1 MKSES
6 SGELPS
12 VEVTGVI
19 APPARPSGR
28 YLFVLSLGALG
39 VVFGDIGTSPLYAL
53 RECFSGEHRLPVNEL
68 NVLGILSLVF
78 WALVLVISVKYLGIV
93 LRAESR
99 GEGGIMVL
107 TSLIRPPTEGKV
119 RKRRAS
125 LIILGLFGACLLY
138 GDSVITPAIT
148 VLSAVEGVEVA
159 TPALRQYVVPASVVI
174 LIGMFLLQK
183 RGTGKVGAIFGPVML
198 VWFGVLAAAGAAW
211 IVREPAVLK
220 AVNPAWA
227 FRFFREDGLRGFLLL
242 GSVVLAVTGGE
253 ALYADMG
260 HFGAR
265 PIRVTWFAVVLPSLL
280 LNYFG
285 QGALLLA
292 RPGAAD
298 NPLFKMFPTW
308 SISPL
313 VVLAT
318 MASVIASQ
326 AVISGAFSLTR
337 QAIQLGFLPRMR
349 IEHTSAREIGQ
360 IYLPGVNWLLLVACV
375 WLVVEFG
382 SSGRLAS
389 AYGLAVTSTMAVTTL
404 LLYVY
409 ARDVWKV
416 NQWLALGA
424 LLFFLAIDFSFLG
437 ANLVKVAHGGWV
449 PLVIAGGVY
458 LLMATWKRGR
468 ALLAAR
474 LAEGML
480 PVDLFLASLDEK
492 SAIRV
497 PGTAIFMS
505 RAGSGVPVSLL
516 HNVKHNKVIHE
527 RVIFLT
533 VVTDEVPLV
542 RLKDRITQEW
552 LGKGFWRVTLHYGF
566 MQDVDVPKVLKK
578 LRLDGAPIEEM
589 KTTYFLTRETLIASS
604 RPGMSRWRD
613 RLFAWMTRTHGQADA
628 YFGIPPGRVVELGLQ
643 VEI

>member
-1 MKSES
+1 MKSAFSGDLVPDAGGAS
-6 SGELPS
+6 SE
-12 VEVTGVI
+12 
-19 APPARPSGR
+19 PARPSGR
-28 YLFVLSLGALG
+28 YLLVLSLGALG

-53 RECFSGEHRLPVNEL
+53 RECFAGEHRLPVNEL

-78 WALVLVISVKYLGIV
+78 WSLVLVISVKYLGLV

-107 TSLIRPPTEGKV
+107 TSLIRPPAAETG
-119 RKRRAS
+119 RRRAP
-125 LIILGLFGACLLY
+125 LVVLGLFGACLLY

-148 VLSAVEGVEVA
+148 VLSAVEGIEIA
-159 TPALRQYVVPASVVI
+159 TPALTRFVVPISVVI
-174 LIGMFLLQK
+174 LVGLFFLQK

-198 VWFGVLAAAGAAW
+198 AWFGVLATAGVVW

-292 RPGAAD
+292 HPGAAD
-298 NPLFKMFPTW
+298 NPLFKMVPAW
-308 SISPL
+308 ALSPF

-382 SSGRLAS
+382 SSGRLAA

-409 ARDVWKV
+409 ARDTWHV
-416 NQWLALGA
+416 NRWLALGA
-424 LLFFLAIDFSFLG
+424 AGLFLAIDFSFLG
-437 ANLVKVAHGGWV
+437 ANLVKVASGGWV

-474 LAEGML
+474 LSEGAL
-480 PVDLFLASLDEK
+480 PVDLFLASLDG
-492 SAIRV
+492 SHPVRV

-505 RAGSGVPVSLL
+505 RAGHGVPIALL
-516 HNVKHNKVIHE
+516 HNLKHNKVIHE
-527 RVIFLT
+527 RVVFLT

-542 RLKDRITQEW
+542 RPKDRIAQER
-552 LGKGFWRVTLHYGF
+552 LGKGFWRVALHYGF
-566 MQDVDVPKVLKK
+566 MQDVDVPKALLK

-589 KTTYFLTRETLIASS
+589 STTYFLTRETLIATA
-604 RPGMSRWRD
+604 RPGMARWRD
-613 RLFAWMTRTHGQADA
+613 RLYAWMTRTHGQADV

>member
-1 MKSES
+1 MTAAD
-6 SGELPS
+6 L
-12 VEVTGVI
+12 TGAI
-19 APPARPSGR
+19 SPPVRPVGR
-28 YLFVLSLGALG
+28 YLVVLSLGALG

-53 RECFSGEHRLPVNEL
+53 RECFSGAHRLPVTEG

-78 WALVLVISVKYLGIV
+78 WSLVLVISVKYLAIV
-93 LRAESR
+93 LRADSR

-107 TSLIRPPTEGKV
+107 TSLIRPPADGK
-119 RKRRAS
+119 RGTRAW
-125 LIILGLFGACLLY
+125 LIVLGLFGACLLY

-148 VLSAVEGVEVA
+148 VLSAVEGIEIA
-159 TPALRQYVVPASVVI
+159 TPALKRYVVPISVAI
-174 LIGMFLLQK
+174 LVGLFLLQK

-198 VWFGVLAAAGAAW
+198 VWFGVLAVSGAVW
-211 IVREPAVLK
+211 VVREPAVLK
-220 AVNPAWA
+220 AVDPVWA
-227 FRFFREDGLRGFLLL
+227 FRFFREDGFRGFLLL

-265 PIRVTWFAVVLPSLL
+265 PIRITWFALVLPSLL

-298 NPLFKMFPTW
+298 NPLFKMVPAW
-308 SISPL
+308 ALSPL

-337 QAIQLGFLPRMR
+337 QAIQLGFLPRLR
-349 IEHTSAREIGQ
+349 IEQTSARQIGQ
-360 IYLPGVNWLLLVACV
+360 IYLPGVNWLLLAACI

-382 SSGRLAS
+382 SSSRLAA

-409 ARDVWKV
+409 ARDAWKV
-416 NQWLALGA
+416 NRWLALGA
-424 LLFFLAIDFSFLG
+424 ALFFLAIDFSFLG

-449 PLVIAGGVY
+449 PLVIAGAVY

-474 LAEGML
+474 LSEGAL
-480 PVDLFLASLDEK
+480 PVDLFLASVE
-492 SAIRV
+492 SSGAIRV
-497 PGTAIFMS
+497 PGTAVFLS
-505 RAGSGVPVSLL
+505 RSGKGVPISLL
-516 HNVKHNKVIHE
+516 HNVKHNKVLHE

-533 VVTDEVPLV
+533 IVTNEVPLV
-542 RLKDRITQEW
+542 RPKDRLTQEW
-552 LGKGFWRVTLHYGF
+552 LGKGFWRVTIRYGF
-566 MQDVDVPKVLKK
+566 MQDVDVPRALKK
-578 LRLDGAPIEEM
+578 LRLDGVPVEEM
-589 KTTYFLTRETLIASS
+589 GTTYFLTRETLIATK
-604 RPGMSRWRD
+604 RPGMAMWRE
-613 RLFAWMTRTHGQADA
+613 RLFAWMTRTHGQANT

>member
-1 MKSES
+1 MKAAD
-6 SGELPS
+6 L
-12 VEVTGVI
+12 TGAI
-19 APPARPSGR
+19 SPPVRPVGR
-28 YLFVLSLGALG
+28 YLVVLSLGALG

-53 RECFSGEHRLPVNEL
+53 RECFSGAHRLPVTEG

-78 WALVLVISVKYLGIV
+78 WSLVLVISVKYLAIV
-93 LRAESR
+93 LRADSR

-107 TSLIRPPTEGKV
+107 TSLIRPAADGK
-119 RKRRAS
+119 RGTRAW
-125 LIILGLFGACLLY
+125 LIVLGLFGACLLY

-148 VLSAVEGVEVA
+148 VLSAVEGIEIA
-159 TPALRQYVVPASVVI
+159 TPALTQYVVPISVAI
-174 LIGMFLLQK
+174 LVGLFLLQK

-198 VWFGVLAAAGAAW
+198 VWFGVLAVSGAVW
-211 IVREPAVLK
+211 VVREPAVLK
-220 AVNPAWA
+220 AVDPVWA
-227 FRFFREDGLRGFLLL
+227 FRFFREDGFRGFLLL

-265 PIRVTWFAVVLPSLL
+265 PIRITWFALVLPSLL

-298 NPLFKMFPTW
+298 NPLFKMVPAW
-308 SISPL
+308 ALSPL

-318 MASVIASQ
+318 IASVIASQ

-337 QAIQLGFLPRMR
+337 QAIQLGFLPRLR
-349 IEHTSAREIGQ
+349 IEQTSARQIGQ
-360 IYLPGVNWLLLVACV
+360 IYLPGVNWLLLAACI

-382 SSGRLAS
+382 SSSRLAA

-409 ARDVWKV
+409 ARDAWKV
-416 NQWLALGA
+416 NHWLALGGA
-424 LLFFLAIDFSFLG
+424 LLFLAIDFSFLG

-449 PLVIAGGVY
+449 PLVIAGAVY

-474 LAEGML
+474 LSEGAL
-480 PVDLFLASLDEK
+480 PVDLFLSSVE
-492 SAIRV
+492 SSGAIRV
-497 PGTAIFMS
+497 PGTAVFLS
-505 RAGSGVPVSLL
+505 RSGKGVPISLL
-516 HNVKHNKVIHE
+516 HNVKHNKVLHE

-533 VVTDEVPLV
+533 IVTNEVPLV
-542 RLKDRITQEW
+542 RPKDRLTQEW
-552 LGKGFWRVTLHYGF
+552 LGKGFWRVTIRYGF
-566 MQDVDVPKVLKK
+566 MQDVDVPRALKK
-578 LRLDGAPIEEM
+578 LRLDGVPVEEM
-589 KTTYFLTRETLIASS
+589 GTTYFLTRETLIATK
-604 RPGMSRWRD
+604 RPGMVMWRE
-613 RLFAWMTRTHGQADA
+613 RLFAWMTRTHGQANT